1 MYVYIHTFVKRY
13 LCTYICICI
22 HIWHC
27 TLYTVP
33 TNGHIPQRKGSGT
46 AAEPIA
52 SLPKV
57 SCHGDGWCVARDGW
71 CVARDGWCVA
81 RDGWCDGVS
90 QESCLDSSNRPK
102 RNAPEMHFSQTGAN
116 AEK

>member
-1 MYVYIHTFVKRY
+1 
-13 LCTYICICI
+13 
-22 HIWHC
+22 
-27 TLYTVP
+27 VP

-57 SCHGDGWCVARDGW
+57 SCHGDGWCVARN
-71 CVARDGWCVA
+71 
-81 RDGWCDGVS
+81 GWCDGVS